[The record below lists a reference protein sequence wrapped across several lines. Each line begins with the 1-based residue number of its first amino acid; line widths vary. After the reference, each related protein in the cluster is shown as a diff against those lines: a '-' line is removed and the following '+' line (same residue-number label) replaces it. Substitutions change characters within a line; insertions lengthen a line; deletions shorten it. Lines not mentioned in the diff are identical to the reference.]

1 LHPFTHT
8 LRLVAVRI
16 RRSCD
21 DREGRNELMKKLLFV
36 MAMAILAAGSASA
49 QNALIDFQGYSYETG
64 GFQPSN
70 SGDVLSIVGV
80 VDALDTRFGV
90 NLGTE
95 EVTVYVTGLVSGGE
109 FPVGGGIVQVAYAGG
124 TIEMYRD
131 PSQDHDYGVNPPNA
145 TAPPTFV
152 NGALFLGGALSSFF
166 LYYDTTTGSGAYE
179 ANANFT
185 SGSGLTTLNLLN
197 ASGYTFGGVISDA
210 TAGGTPPQG
219 YDLQVDGVV
228 EVRVPVAVQPQSWS
242 GVKELYRSR

>member
-1 LHPFTHT
+1 
-8 LRLVAVRI
+8 
-16 RRSCD
+16 
-21 DREGRNELMKKLLFV
+21 MKKLLFV
-36 MAMAILAAGSASA
+36 MATVVLTAGVASA

-70 SGDVLSIVGV
+70 LGDVLSIVGV
-80 VDALDTRFGV
+80 VDALDVRFGV

-95 EVTVYVTGLVSGGE
+95 EVTVYVTGLLSGGE
-109 FPVGGGIVQVAYAGG
+109 VPVGGGIVQIAYAGG
-124 TIEMYRD
+124 TIDMYRD

-152 NGALFLGGALSSFF
+152 NGSLFLGGTLSSFF

-185 SGSGLTTLNLLN
+185 AGSGLATLNLIN
-197 ASGYTFGGVISDA
+197 ATGYTFGGVLNDA
-210 TAGGTPPQG
+210 TAAGNVPQG

-228 EVRVPVAVQPQSWS
+228 EVRVPVAVKAESWS
-242 GVKELYRSR
+242 AVKGLYSNR